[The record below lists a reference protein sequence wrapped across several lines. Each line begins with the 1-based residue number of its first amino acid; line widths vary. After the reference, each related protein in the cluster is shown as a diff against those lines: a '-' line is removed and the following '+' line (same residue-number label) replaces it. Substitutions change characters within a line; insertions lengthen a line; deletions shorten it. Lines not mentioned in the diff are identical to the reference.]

1 MDSLAPVAAESRIS
15 GWMARMPVR
24 TIPAPRPTPKRVRS
38 RRANTIAIA
47 PQIAETMTPAN
58 ALEASTGIRG
68 ERRSRGITASEGNG
82 FQTNPMAARWGSRLK
97 TT

>member
-1 MDSLAPVAAESRIS
+1 
-15 GWMARMPVR
+15 MARIPVR
-24 TIPAPRPTPKRVRS
+24 TIPAPRPTPNRARS
-38 RRANTIAIA
+38 RRADTIARA

-68 ERRSRGITASEGNG
+68 ESRRRGIAASDGNG